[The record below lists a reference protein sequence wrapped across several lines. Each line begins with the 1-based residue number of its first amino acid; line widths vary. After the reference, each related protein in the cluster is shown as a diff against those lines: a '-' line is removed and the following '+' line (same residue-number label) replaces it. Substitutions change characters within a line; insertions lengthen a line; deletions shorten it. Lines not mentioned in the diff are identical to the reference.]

1 MGMHHYQIY
10 VLQPSD
16 LWLFTLLMV
25 AFDVE
30 KVVNFNLVQFTFFS
44 FMDSIF
50 QAHEETLL
58 YYFRSFIVVH
68 FTLRFIIQCVC
79 VYV

>member
-1 MGMHHYQIY
+1 MHHYQIY

-30 KVVNFNLVQFTFFS
+30 KVINFNLVQFIIFS

-50 QAHEETLL
+50 QARQETLL
-58 YYFRSFIVVH
+58 YYFRSFIVVP
-68 FTLRFIIQCVC
+68 FILRFIIHCVC
-79 VYV
+79 VCV